1 LLHREVLLL
10 RKGLFITLVAASLVV
25 LAAAVTI
32 GAIARDPG
40 RGPAELSLSFKP
52 FTTAELLQF
61 KLEVDIPTC
70 GKKLN
75 SPKLTRIEQRTSDV
89 RGLPLKN
96 TVPFI
101 ECPEI
106 AIRFQLMEEFNKE
119 MPADEIDADEKL
131 LVALGLFPPDKSLDK
146 VLTDVY
152 SEQIAGT
159 YDTESKEITIV
170 AGKSTGGVMDELTTS
185 HEVTHALQDQN
196 FGLDK
201 APLENE
207 EYNGDNDLAVT
218 SLVEGDAMLTMAL
231 YARDNVNASQLR
243 ELAGEET
250 SSEQLDNS
258 PLYLQKSLLF
268 PYEEGFAFVQKL
280 ASGGEGAVDRA
291 LADPPLSTEQI
302 IHPEKYIEA
311 RDNPRAVPVPDIS
324 ASLGEGWKK
333 INEDCMGEFDVN
345 VWFEQ
350 FFPTRGKPD
359 VGEGWGGNTVQY
371 YQGPGKKYV
380 MVNDSVWDSKGDAD
394 EFFTAYEK
402 LLKARFGGKLKS
414 AGLRMQNAYLYQ
426 ADGVLYY
433 CGINGDA
440 TLCLDAPDRA
450 TLDKALESFPGL
462 PEAPKLGI

>member
-1 LLHREVLLL
+1 ML

-25 LAAAVTI
+25 IAAAVTV

-40 RGPAELSLSFKP
+40 RSRGPAGLALSFKP

-61 KLEVDIPTC
+61 KLEVDIATC
-70 GKKLN
+70 GKKLH
-75 SPKLTRIEQRTSDV
+75 SPELTRIAERTSDI
-89 RGLPLKN
+89 RGLPLKKA
-96 TVPFI
+96 VPFI

-106 AIRFQLMEEFNKE
+106 AIRFQLMEEFDEE

-131 LVALGLFPPDKSLDK
+131 LVALGLFPPDKSLEK

-152 SEQIAGT
+152 TEQIAGT

-207 EYNGDNDLAVT
+207 DYNGDNDLAVT
-218 SLVEGDAMLTMAL
+218 SLVEGDAMLTMTL

-258 PLYLQKSLLF
+258 PLYLRKSLLF
-268 PYEEGFAFVQKL
+268 PYEEGFAFVQEL
-280 ASGGEGAVDRA
+280 ASGGENAVDRA
-291 LADPPLSTEQI
+291 LADPPLSSEQI
-302 IHPEKYIEA
+302 IHPEKYIET

-333 INEDCMGEFDVN
+333 INEDCMGEFDLN

-350 FFPTRGKPD
+350 YFPTRGKLD

-371 YQGPGKKYV
+371 YQGPGRKHV
-380 MVNDSVWDSKGDAD
+380 VINDFAWDTAGDAD
-394 EFFTAYEK
+394 EFFTAYEG
-402 LLKARFGGKLKS
+402 LIKARFKNKAKS
-414 AGLRMQNAYLYQ
+414 AGSSPTAWLYK
-426 ADGVLYY
+426 APGGELYY
-433 CGINGDA
+433 CGITGDA
-440 TLCLDAPDRA
+440 TLCLQAPDRA
-450 TLDKALESFPGL
+450 TLEKALANFPGF
-462 PEAPKLGI
+462 PEAPRP